1 MDKESSQE
9 SLAAPT
15 PAAGKK
21 KRSADGVLGVLKIGN
36 ILLSLIYILLAV
48 VLVLYFGYIRYDNK
62 AAKERADDLTL
73 AKNLLKTAYE
83 SLSDRYMGKME
94 AAFGAF
100 FRKIRHA
107 AITLCSCCSLL
118 L

>member
-21 KRSADGVLGVLKIGN
+21 KHSADGVLGALKIGN

-62 AAKERADDLTL
+62 AAKERADAAVAELLQYRPVAAMRGETPEGAEQLASINEDYRAWLTIDG
-73 AKNLLKTAYE
+73 TTIDYPVV
-83 SLSDRYMGKME
+83 
-94 AAFGAF
+94 
-100 FRKIRHA
+100 
-107 AITLCSCCSLL
+107 
-118 L
+118 